1 MERGN
6 QEFVRDRLKVKVK
19 SELNWIFTL
28 PSTLTRIQRVIIIT
42 CIKLQSV
49 AKYAEQ
55 TRLQSRLAQLNR
67 YREDLI
73 NHCYKKF
80 RRRRQCPSPEKLE
93 KLPCNAR
100 QQRRDSKVSFRIY
113 NGESYR
119 QDTNGS
125 CRFED
130 EMEVR
135 SSDNETDVFVVRTSH
150 EKADAGLI
158 LHWHHIRCRT
168 AAMLAKYL
176 QNMQISCY
184 S

>member
-1 MERGN
+1 MSLSRKTGKTSLQCQTTKER
-6 QEFVRDRLKVKVK
+6 L
-19 SELNWIFTL
+19 
-28 PSTLTRIQRVIIIT
+28 
-42 CIKLQSV
+42 
-49 AKYAEQ
+49 
-55 TRLQSRLAQLNR
+55 
-67 YREDLI
+67 
-73 NHCYKKF
+73 
-80 RRRRQCPSPEKLE
+80 
-93 KLPCNAR
+93 
-100 QQRRDSKVSFRIY
+100 SKVSFRIY

-184 S
+184 SCTFTIPSPNLWMISGTSKTRKYFNIKAIHGSSPFPCPYKL